1 MVVGNTE
8 GKTELG
14 EQDGTTEGIT
24 VDSTDGEV
32 VGEQVGTIEGIT
44 VDSTDGEVLG
54 EQDGTFEGMTVDST
68 DGKELGEQD
77 GSTVGED
84 GKAVGLIE
92 GSMVSVLILQQVK
105 VYFPTS
111 TQLQQNKTQLEYTN
125 ELRA

>member
-32 VGEQVGTIEGIT
+32 V
-44 VDSTDGEVLG
+44 G

-92 GSMVSVLILQQVK
+92 GSMVSALILQQVK
-105 VYFPTS
+105 VYFPLS
-111 TQLQQNKTQLEYTN
+111 LQLQQPVPQLEYTN